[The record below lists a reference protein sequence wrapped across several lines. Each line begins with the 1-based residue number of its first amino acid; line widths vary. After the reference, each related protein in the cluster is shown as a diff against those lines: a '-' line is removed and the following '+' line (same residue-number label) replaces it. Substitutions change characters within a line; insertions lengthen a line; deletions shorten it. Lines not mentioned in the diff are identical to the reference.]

1 VAPTSGSSKN
11 PTSGGAELN
20 RNNSDGAKNHS
31 PLLTPQSSG
40 VTNVNEEYKMTVI
53 HEMNEEHDDFN

>member
-1 VAPTSGSSKN
+1 
-11 PTSGGAELN
+11 LN